1 MTQEERCLVDCSP
14 RPVSI
19 PIVLRTPLGQLNFV
33 RGRKIGIDSEVP
45 IVEAIACDTAKTG
58 QAETDQKNRRPFFQA
73 MIAEF
78 RKPGAVFSMKQ
89 ESIEGEYAYILRTA
103 EFGAPFAP
111 LGAGPRV
118 LRVALEEPIGF
129 SSSRSSNSRQN
140 LTPIHLSSE
149 LEEQHEIESRR
160 CSTRPRFDLHDAR
173 RLFDKWP
180 VPSPSHRPLW

>member
-1 MTQEERCLVDCSP
+1 MVSTKEALHHHLKCFGEGDLNGILSGYAPGAILFTPDGPLRGTDAM
-14 RPVSI
+14 RP
-19 PIVLRTPLGQLNFV
+19 L
-33 RGRKIGIDSEVP
+33 
-45 IVEAIACDTAKTG
+45 
-58 QAETDQKNRRPFFQA
+58 FQA
-73 MIAEF
+73 MIADF
-78 RKPGAVFSMKQ
+78 GKPGAVFSMKQ